1 MFACRKL
8 QIIRNHDWFVTKH
21 GERRSL
27 RGLLT
32 DYRTDNGSQFANS
45 DTCYRVITCPAGG
58 VKRSSV
64 ARITPLRPWGTQ
76 SRMRVRFRS
85 DARLNSL
92 ALDDT
97 TPVEHTPYYRADP
110 PPLTAGL
117 WNMHCG
123 DCLPFVIRSLIKHRI
138 SAMQPP
144 GPHQTIWIVVKS
156 PYGRKH
162 RNERLTDGWK
172 EVDLHSFLKV

>member
-110 PPLTAGL
+110 PPSY
-117 WNMHCG
+117 C
-123 DCLPFVIRSLIKHRI
+123 R
-138 SAMQPP
+138 
-144 GPHQTIWIVVKS
+144 VVK
-156 PYGRKH
+156 YALRWL
-162 RNERLTDGWK
+162 LTFCYTIIDQTQNICNAAPGAASNYMNCREIAVWQK
-172 EVDLHSFLKV
+172 A